1 MFKDNILE
9 FYFYVRRETNTYA
22 MCDPAVYAY
31 ILYFAFHFVNFVPQR
46 VTESEKREVN
56 SR

>member
-1 MFKDNILE
+1 MFKDILE

-31 ILYFAFHFVNFVPQR
+31 ILYFAFHFVNFVPQT